1 MKSAA
6 ALTLLVALAACGDPA
21 PRQEPLGQQQRVIV
35 DEATAAYAACL
46 SDGAKTVALSDAE
59 PGDVV
64 AKIVEGCK
72 PKRDALV
79 IAIEDFNQIGYPN
92 RSAEQLAAVAEGSIQ
107 AIEPSL
113 RAEAVGIYVG
123 RLADAQKG
131 K

>member
-1 MKSAA
+1 MRSAA
-6 ALTLLVALAACGDPA
+6 LVLLVALAACGDPA
-21 PRQEPLGQQQRVIV
+21 PRQEPLGQKQRVIV

-64 AKIVEGCK
+64 AKIVEACK

-79 IAIEDFNQIGYPN
+79 TAIEDFNQIGYPN

-123 RLADAQKG
+123 RIADAQKG